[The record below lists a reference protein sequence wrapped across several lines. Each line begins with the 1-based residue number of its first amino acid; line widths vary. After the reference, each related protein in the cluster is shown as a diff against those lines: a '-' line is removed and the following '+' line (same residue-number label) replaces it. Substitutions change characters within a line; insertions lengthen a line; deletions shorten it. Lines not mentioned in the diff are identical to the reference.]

1 MLRENTVTW
10 KWEHSD
16 EKFVGNKAK
25 RQISKRVFQRK
36 QSTTNFPKSKHFLP
50 PDTHTYVCVSG
61 GGRGGGK
68 NVRFSENLARFVF
81 LKHLFWDSPFCLIT
95 DEFQT
100 ETSVLDFIS
109 KQKKRY
115 KKGNPAKFIFL
126 AWKQW
131 KRLKEMITE

>member
-16 EKFVGNKAK
+16 EKFVSNKAK
-25 RQISKRVFQRK
+25 KANLKTGVSKKTKHDKFSEK
-36 QSTTNFPKSKHFLP
+36 QEFLTP
-50 PDTHTYVCVSG
+50 WY
-61 GGRGGGK
+61 RGEGGK

-81 LKHLFWDSPFCLIT
+81 LKHLFRDSPFCLIT

-115 KKGNPAKFIFL
+115 KKGNQAKFIFL

-131 KRLKEMITE
+131 KRFKEMITE